1 MTTPRGRPSKSAEVG
16 APKTFAQGDPS
27 SVQSFQPDWS
37 LQILVDL
44 KRDVGVLIERVEG
57 MRRDVDGLSN
67 KVDAMDSRV
76 GGINTKLA
84 WLAGICAGITG
95 VVLIVWAVL
104 TQVPWDKVAPAK
116 AAATIEQPKTVATKE
131 K

>member
-1 MTTPRGRPSKSAEVG
+1 MTTPRGRPNKTPEMG
-16 APKTFAQGDPS
+16 APRTFAQGDPS

-37 LQILVDL
+37 LQIMADL
-44 KRDVGVLIERVEG
+44 KRDLGVLIERVEG

-67 KVDAMDSRV
+67 KVDAMDTRV
-76 GGINTKLA
+76 GSINTKLA

-104 TQVPWDKVAPAK
+104 TQVPWDKVTPTK
-116 AAATIEQPKTVATKE
+116 AVTAVERTQSPSK
-131 K
+131 